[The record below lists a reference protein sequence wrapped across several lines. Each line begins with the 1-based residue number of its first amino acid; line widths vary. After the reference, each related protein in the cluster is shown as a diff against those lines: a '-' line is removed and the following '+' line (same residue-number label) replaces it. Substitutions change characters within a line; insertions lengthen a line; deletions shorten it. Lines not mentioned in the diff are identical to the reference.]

1 MWSGV
6 APGFLKG
13 CSPSPEKPMA
23 RLASGL
29 LLGALCAARGHSQS
43 AGPDAQC
50 ASEARSLRVVLVR
63 HAESFNNVLNL
74 VSSEYYADRRL
85 ADPPITALGEEQ
97 AAAAARFV
105 SESRSGLLQQISEL
119 RVSPTLRTLQTARP
133 ISAALPGVSTLVDLE
148 IYEVGGVYNTTSTGE
163 PEGQPGLPRAE
174 MAAYG
179 HALPDEALPGGWYP
193 VARGKESKA
202 EGAARAGRV
211 AARLRAEASALSVPR
226 KTVALVSHGDFI
238 SNLLAE
244 LLGKGAWAEPGGAL
258 SFKARSRAQRR
269 GHCGRGRAA
278 ASACRAQRLTDARLP
293 APILPSAPPAGI
305 QHGGLDR
312 GHCSERERARAHG
325 QLGRAPEGGAVQ
337 GGPFGSRVRRGI
349 F

>member
-1 MWSGV
+1 
-6 APGFLKG
+6 
-13 CSPSPEKPMA
+13 MA
-23 RLASGL
+23 RLTSGL
-29 LLGALCAARGHSQS
+29 LLGALCAARGRSQS
-43 AGPDAQC
+43 AGPDLEVGRPARPQDPQC

-97 AAAAARFV
+97 AAAAARFI

-148 IYEVGGVYNTTSTGE
+148 IYEVGGVYNTSKSTGE

-193 VARGKESKA
+193 AARGKESKA

-244 LLGKGAWAEPGGAL
+244 LLGKGGGAEAGGSL
-258 SFKARSRAQRR
+258 SFKARRRAR
-269 GHCGRGRAA
+269 GALPYFARPRRAA
-278 ASACRAQRLTDARLP
+278 ASACRAQRLTDAPSP
-293 APILPSAPPAGI
+293 AHPAVRPSRRCTT
-305 QHGGLDR
+305 Q
-312 GHCSERERARAHG
+312 
-325 QLGRAPEGGAVQ
+325 
-337 GGPFGSRVRRGI
+337 GSRSWTSLRAGACACSWSTRSRT
-349 F
+349 